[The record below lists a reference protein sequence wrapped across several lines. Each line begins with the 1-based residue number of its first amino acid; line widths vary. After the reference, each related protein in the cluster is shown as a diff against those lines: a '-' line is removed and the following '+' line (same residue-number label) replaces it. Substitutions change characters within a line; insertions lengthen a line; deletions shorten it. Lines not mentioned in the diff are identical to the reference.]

1 MYSNCFHVRNIFLKI
16 CLVVKQRLKILLKL
30 ISGHEL
36 SVMPA
41 SQRISLETNV
51 IPETYE
57 KPAPIQQQHNHHHH
71 RHHNHHNNAMV
82 NHESFLMC
90 PGRRPVKIGSNQ
102 PVSIN
107 IFVDNFIRNDDNK
120 RDNGEIYL
128 SIKDGG
134 IEKNNRH
141 NHHANNHINAY
152 HNNKLMNGKNTSKA
166 ATETSSTNVNK
177 SGADRMQNNLIKN
190 DNNHGNNN
198 SNNDNKNIIENDGNV
213 QHFIN
218 VYHWIVHSMADESA
232 TKSSGGKPKIVVRS
246 SSVDLN

>member
-1 MYSNCFHVRNIFLKI
+1 
-16 CLVVKQRLKILLKL
+16 
-30 ISGHEL
+30 
-36 SVMPA
+36 MPV

-57 KPAPIQQQHNHHHH
+57 KAVTTQKHPHHHNHHH
-71 RHHNHHNNAMV
+71 RHHNRHNNAMD

-107 IFVDNFIRNDDNK
+107 IFVDNFIGNDDNK

-134 IEKNNRH
+134 IEKNNHH

-152 HNNKLMNGKNTSKA
+152 HNKLMLMNGKNTSKA
-166 ATETSSTNVNK
+166 ATETSSTSDNK

-190 DNNHGNNN
+190 NNHGNNN
-198 SNNDNKNIIENDGNV
+198 SNNDDKNIIENDGNV
-213 QHFIN
+213 KHFIN
-218 VYHWIVHSMADESA
+218 IYHWIVHSVADESA
-232 TKSSGGKPKIVVRS
+232 AKSIAGKPKIVVRS

>member
-1 MYSNCFHVRNIFLKI
+1 MKLFL
-16 CLVVKQRLKILLKL
+16 
-30 ISGHEL
+30 GHESSL
-36 SVMPA
+36 PA

-57 KPAPIQQQHNHHHH
+57 KTPFIQQQPHHNHH
-71 RHHNHHNNAMV
+71 RHHNRHNNAMD

-134 IEKNNRH
+134 IEKNNHH

-152 HNNKLMNGKNTSKA
+152 HNKLMNGKNTSKA
-166 ATETSSTNVNK
+166 ATETSSTSDNK

-190 DNNHGNNN
+190 ENNHGDNN
-198 SNNDNKNIIENDGNV
+198 SNNDNKNIIENDGSV
-213 QHFIN
+213 KHFIKI
-218 VYHWIVHSMADESA
+218 YHWIVHSMADENA
-232 TKSSGGKPKIVVRS
+232 TKSGVGKPKIVVRS
-246 SSVDLN
+246 SRVDLN